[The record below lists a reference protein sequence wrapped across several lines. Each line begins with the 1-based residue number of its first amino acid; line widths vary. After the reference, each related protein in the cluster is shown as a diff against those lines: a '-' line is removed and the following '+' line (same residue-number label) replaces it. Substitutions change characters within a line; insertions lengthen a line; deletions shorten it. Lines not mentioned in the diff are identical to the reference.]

1 MVMGTPC
8 TPGRYTD
15 SKGQLSC
22 EACPSGRYQTRSGY
36 AKCEFCPSGKY
47 YGGLR
52 ANSSMACQNCTA
64 GKYGDKTG
72 LANCSMCPA
81 GQYQPD
87 VGQQECFLCSDL
99 GKIKTNNAEH
109 TGCVDNVLLMS
120 TSVVEVLFTKGVA
133 LALSFSLAVGF
144 AGLGGAMY
152 HMKRQYS
159 LQTMQR
165 KKLANM
171 PITQVLVKSILPGF
185 SFGSEVVLVMGM
197 LQEKRALAIVMLIF
211 RLLHPCV
218 VLLGVYVTYFPD
230 HSRAFLRDMKEK
242 ARLHMKFM
250 QKNIPLTA
258 ALFLV
263 SLTDATMVQLMP
275 WQESKFYEESQG
287 FPAYGVMQVST
298 ATKTVQSM
306 ASVICQLV
314 YIVEQNSVNDPTTTS
329 QAKALFA
336 LSITNSLVSLI
347 MGMTLLALKG
357 TLLKKVEDEL
367 DGRDKDDRLDESDDE
382 YVVGGKA
389 KPRMNHL
396 WI

>member
-1 MVMGTPC
+1 
-8 TPGRYTD
+8 
-15 SKGQLSC
+15 
-22 EACPSGRYQTRSGY
+22 
-36 AKCEFCPSGKY
+36 
-47 YGGLR
+47 
-52 ANSSMACQNCTA
+52 
-64 GKYGDKTG
+64 
-72 LANCSMCPA
+72 
-81 GQYQPD
+81 
-87 VGQQECFLCSDL
+87 
-99 GKIKTNNAEH
+99 
-109 TGCVDNVLLMS
+109 MS

-144 AGLGGAMY
+144 ASLGGAMHY
-152 HMKRQYS
+152 KKWQYS
-159 LQTMQR
+159 QQNVSE
-165 KKLANM
+165 KKLANLLI
-171 PITQVLVKSILPGF
+171 PQVLLKSVLPGF

-230 HSRAFLRDMKEK
+230 HSHTFLRDMKEK
-242 ARLHMKFM
+242 AKLHMKFM

-314 YIVEQNSVNDPTTTS
+314 YIVGQN
-329 QAKALFA
+329 
-336 LSITNSLVSLI
+336 
-347 MGMTLLALKG
+347 
-357 TLLKKVEDEL
+357 
-367 DGRDKDDRLDESDDE
+367 
-382 YVVGGKA
+382 
-389 KPRMNHL
+389 
-396 WI
+396 